1 MTKIWA
7 RAACCGSAGLDRPAY
22 LAIDSPR
29 DGLRRYRV
37 GMATKL
43 EGNEHR
49 VFDCL
54 INEEQNERF
63 EDICLELTQS
73 PPLSSEDVADALK
86 SLQGRGYAEE
96 FKSGSWKWTQNG
108 YNVRFSLLGGRSEDG
123 GADGFA

>member
-1 MTKIWA
+1 
-7 RAACCGSAGLDRPAY
+7 
-22 LAIDSPR
+22 
-29 DGLRRYRV
+29 
-37 GMATKL
+37 MATKL
-43 EGNEHR
+43 EGDEHR
-49 VFDCL
+49 VFNCL

-86 SLQGRGYAEE
+86 SLQDRGYAEE